1 MIHKLLK
8 NKPFCFANANII
20 PQVTDSVS
28 NYLKYDIIS
37 NTPLQLN
44 QRLSKKYNCN
54 IYLKREDLQTVRSF
68 KIRGAFNKIFNLKD
82 EEKLKGVVCASAGN
96 HAQGVALT
104 CSTLKIKSDIF
115 IPEQTPLQKA
125 DRIKFFGG
133 DYCTVYKIG
142 KNFND
147 CLNKSLEFC
156 KNNKK
161 VFIHPY
167 NDIHTIL
174 GQATIAHEIYQS
186 IKPDIILTTI
196 GGGGIASG
204 ISLYNSEVNNNCK
217 IIGVEADTCDGMYQS
232 IKNNKVTSINITDDF
247 IDGASVSKVGDLTF
261 SICKKYLDRIEIV
274 KTGKV
279 CETLLD
285 IYQNDGIIS
294 EPAGALPISCL
305 DNMDLSEIKDK
316 NIVCILS
323 GGNNDVS
330 RYPEIMERCLQY
342 QNLKHYYLVR
352 FAQTPGQLKKFI
364 NSVLSE
370 NDDICRFE
378 YIKKTNKEFGD
389 VLIGIQVSDPSNI
402 IKVDYELKKNNFDYI
417 KLNKDNIESSL
428 LYSYLV

>member
-1 MIHKLLK
+1 MIHKS
-8 NKPFCFANANII
+8 FCFANANII
-20 PQVTDSVS
+20 PQVTESIR
-28 NYLKYDIIS
+28 NYLKYNVIL
-37 NTPLQLN
+37 NTPLELN

-68 KIRGAFNKIFNLKD
+68 KIRGAFNKIYNLKN

-125 DRIKFFGG
+125 ERIKYFGG

-156 KNNKK
+156 KNKEK

-167 NDIHTIL
+167 NDIYTIL

-204 ISLYNSEVNNNCK
+204 ISLYNSEMKNDCK

-232 IKNNKVTSINITDDF
+232 IKNNKVTMIDIIDDF

-261 SICKKYLDRIEIV
+261 NICKKYLDRIEIV
-274 KTGKV
+274 ETGKV

-305 DNMDLSEIKDK
+305 DNMESSEIKGK

-330 RYPEIMERCLQY
+330 RYPEITERCLIH

-364 NSVLSE
+364 NSVLGE

-389 VLIGIQVSDPSNI
+389 VLIGIQVSEPSNI
-402 IKVDYELKKNNFDYI
+402 IKINYELEKNNFDYI
-417 KLNKDNIESSL
+417 KLNKDSVESSL

>member
-1 MIHKLLK
+1 MINKLSNIVPRVNDTIK
-8 NKPFCFANANII
+8 NY
-20 PQVTDSVS
+20 V
-28 NYLKYDIIS
+28 KYDIIS

-54 IYLKREDLQTVRSF
+54 LYLKREDLQSVRSF
-68 KIRGAFNKIFNLKD
+68 KIRGAFNKISNLSDK
-82 EEKLKGVVCASAGN
+82 EKSKGVVCASAGN

-104 CSTLKIKSDIF
+104 CSTLGINGDIF

-125 DRIKFFGG
+125 NRIKYFGG
-133 DYCTVYKIG
+133 DKCTVYKIG

-156 KNNKK
+156 DNKKK

-167 NDIHTIL
+167 NDPDTII
-174 GQATIAHEIYQS
+174 GQATIAHEIFES
-186 IKPDIILTTI
+186 IEPDIILTTI
-196 GGGGIASG
+196 GGGGMASG
-204 ISLYNSEVNNNCK
+204 ISLLTSQLEKKCK
-217 IIGVEADTCDGMYQS
+217 IIGVEADTCDAMYQS
-232 IKNNKVTSINITDDF
+232 IKNNKVTMIDIKDDF

-274 KTGKV
+274 NTGKV

-305 DNMDLSEIKDK
+305 DNMDPDEVRGK
-316 NIVCILS
+316 NIVCVLS

-330 RYPEIMERCLQY
+330 RYPEIIERCLVY
-342 QNLKHYYLVR
+342 QNLKHYYLIR

-364 NSVLSE
+364 NSVLGE

-389 VLIGIQVSDPSNI
+389 VLIGIQVSDQSNV
-402 IKVDYELKKNNFDYI
+402 IKINYELEKNNFDFV
-417 KLNKDNIESSL
+417 KLNKNNPESSL
-428 LYSYLV
+428 LYSYMV